1 MADVTPHRD
10 WRRSNRSRARSP
22 TASDRASAEQEP
34 VAWLY
39 ADVAA
44 ALRVTESGARGH
56 VLRTQWPGWRR
67 GRADPSDYLT
77 AAIATDWP

>member
-1 MADVTPHRD
+1 M
-10 WRRSNRSRARSP
+10 
-22 TASDRASAEQEP
+22 
-34 VAWLY
+34 AWLY